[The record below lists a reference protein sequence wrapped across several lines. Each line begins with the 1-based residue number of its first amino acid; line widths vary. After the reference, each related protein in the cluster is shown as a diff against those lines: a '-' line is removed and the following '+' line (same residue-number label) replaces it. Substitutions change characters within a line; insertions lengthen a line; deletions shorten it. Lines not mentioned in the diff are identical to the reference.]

1 MWRLVAMMGLTS
13 LMLVV
18 IIQAQSDEL
27 DSLDP
32 LSLKETMEIVETCLF
47 CVKLNVADIFIP
59 RPKRTCIAL
68 KNAWSHASKNKKDC
82 NVRTD

>member
-1 MWRLVAMMGLTS
+1 MKKYDMWRLVAMMGLTS

-47 CVKLNVADIFIP
+47 YV
-59 RPKRTCIAL
+59 
-68 KNAWSHASKNKKDC
+68 
-82 NVRTD
+82 

>member
-1 MWRLVAMMGLTS
+1 MMGLTS

-32 LSLKETMEIVETCLF
+32 FSLNETMEIVETWLF
-47 CVKLNVADIFIP
+47 KWKAQCGRHFHPTSQAH
-59 RPKRTCIAL
+59 AL
-68 KNAWSHASKNKKDC
+68 LL
-82 NVRTD
+82 

>member
-1 MWRLVAMMGLTS
+1 MFLYIVLYIYAEPPNDITIKLSERQEAMKKYDMWRLVAMMGLTS

-47 CVKLNVADIFIP
+47 YV
-59 RPKRTCIAL
+59 
-68 KNAWSHASKNKKDC
+68 
-82 NVRTD
+82 